1 MESLAACEGSR
12 GSRRKGIPMP
22 EQTPPTCADDPV
34 ASITEIVA
42 RARVAQA
49 TFETYSQQRVDDVV
63 AAVAWAIYEPERA
76 LALAELAVQDTGL
89 GRVEDKVVKNQ
100 RKTLGTL
107 RDLTGAPSV
116 GVIREDVQLG
126 ITEYAKPV
134 GVVAAVCPSTNPAA
148 TPANKTLMA
157 LKGRNAVVISPSPK
171 GASTAAMLVRY
182 MHAELDK
189 VGAPRDLVQSLA
201 APSKPLTNELMNQA
215 DLVVVTGSQRN
226 VRQAY
231 SSGTPALGVGAGNA
245 PVIIEADADVED
257 AAAKIKQ
264 SKIFDYS
271 TSCSSENSVHIT
283 DTVYAEALAALRNQ
297 GGYLL
302 TPAEKDRLQTVMWPD
317 GKLSSAITA
326 QPPGKIAA
334 LAGLDSLEAR
344 EADFFMV
351 EEEGVGPEHPFSG
364 EKLSVVLTVYRYHDL
379 DSALD
384 RIQRLLDFQ
393 GAGHSCGIHTRNVEH
408 AHTVARRL
416 RVARVL
422 VNQAHCFGTGGGFD
436 NGLGFTLT
444 MGAGTWAGNSISDNL
459 SYRHFL
465 NITRLAQVIPP
476 RVPTEEQ
483 LWGNYFERYG
493 R

>member
-1 MESLAACEGSR
+1 MSEKPNSTDSANVAA
-12 GSRRKGIPMP
+12 
-22 EQTPPTCADDPV
+22 
-34 ASITEIVA
+34 EIAELIAKA
-42 RARVAQA
+42 RAAQA
-49 TFETYSQQRVDDVV
+49 VFETYPQERVDDVV

-76 LALAELAVQDTGL
+76 KALAELSVQATGL
-89 GRVEDKVVKNQ
+89 GNVADKITKNQ
-100 RKTLGTL
+100 RKTIGTL
-107 RDLTGAPSV
+107 RDLTGARSV
-116 GVIREDVQLG
+116 GIIHEDPDNG

-148 TPANKTLMA
+148 TPANKTMMA
-157 LKGRNAVVISPSPK
+157 LKGGNAVILSPSPK
-171 GASTAAMLVRY
+171 GASTCALLVQY

-189 VGAPRDLVQSLA
+189 VGAPRELVQYIA
-201 APSKPLTNELMNQA
+201 QPSKALTNELMRQA

-226 VRQAY
+226 VRGAY
-231 SSGTPALGVGAGNA
+231 SSGTPAIGVGAGNA
-245 PVIIEADADVED
+245 PVIIAADANLAD
-257 AAAKIKQ
+257 AAEKIKR
-264 SKIFDYS
+264 SKVFDYA
-271 TSCSSENSVHIT
+271 TSCSSENSVHI
-283 DTVYAEALAALRNQ
+283 DAAVYDDALAQLRAQ

-302 TPAEKDRLQTVMWPD
+302 TAPEKARLQSVMWPD
-317 GKLSSAITA
+317 GKLNSAVTA
-326 QPPGKIAA
+326 QPPEKIAA
-334 LAGLDSLEAR
+334 LAGLDAPEAR

-351 EEEGVGPEHPFSG
+351 EEDGVGPDYPFSG
-364 EKLSVVLTVYRYHDL
+364 EKLSVVLTVYRYQDL
-379 DSALD
+379 TEGLQ

-393 GAGHSCGIHTRNVEH
+393 GAGHSCGIHTFDEKK
-408 AHTVARRL
+408 VAAVAERL

-465 NITRLAQVIPP
+465 NTTRVARVIPP

-483 LWGNYFERYG
+483 LWGRYFETYG